1 MKLKLDLSS
10 LIVNPHRLC
19 SAASAQ
25 TFNCC
30 FQIKVIDL
38 FELGSVGDYR
48 HVERLNFNLRFD
60 LSGGFFVFFQC
71 LSFISNHIFG

>member
-1 MKLKLDLSS
+1 MMLKPDLSS

-30 FQIKVIDL
+30 VQIKVIDL

-48 HVERLNFNLRFD
+48 HVERLNFNLRFN
-60 LSGGFFVFFQC
+60 LSGGFFFLFSMSFFY
-71 LSFISNHIFG
+71 F